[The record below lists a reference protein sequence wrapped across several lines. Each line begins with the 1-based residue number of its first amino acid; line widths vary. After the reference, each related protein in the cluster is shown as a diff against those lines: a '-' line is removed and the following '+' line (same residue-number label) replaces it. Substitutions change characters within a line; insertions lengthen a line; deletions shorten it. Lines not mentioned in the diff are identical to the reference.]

1 MEVKNKIKSESY
13 GESDMKLLVSLLAEY
28 SDKLAEMCDKVEN
41 LKATENL
48 VLIGMLICSIIF
60 SMFFNLASSYSS
72 KQPNSSSPTFTL
84 VGIMVAVVIIFVLLL
99 FKFFTDATKR
109 RKWLRNIALLSKKLE
124 RVTSILSQLE
134 DHSLGNISSR
144 LEMDFR
150 LTDAEQSLD
159 RALALG
165 IGQKVK
171 GLYDE

>member
-165 IGQKVK
+165 IGQKAK
-171 GLYDE
+171 GLYE

>member
-1 MEVKNKIKSESY
+1 METKNKIKSESY
-13 GESDMKLLVSLLAEY
+13 GESDIRLLISLLSEY
-28 SDKLAEMCDKVEN
+28 SDKLAGMCDKVEN
-41 LKATENL
+41 SKATENL
-48 VLIGMLICSIIF
+48 VLIGMLICSIVF
-60 SMFFNLASSYSS
+60 SMFFNLASSYNS
-72 KQPNSSSPTFTL
+72 KQPNSSSPTFAL
-84 VGIMVAVVIIFVLLL
+84 VGIIVAVVIIFVLLL

-109 RKWLRNIALLSKKLE
+109 RKWLRNIALLYKKLE
-124 RVTSILSQLE
+124 RVTTIISQFE